1 MTMEKSS
8 EAAATWFV
16 IVGGAEA
23 GPYTNAVIQLYIEIG
38 ELNLDDMCWREGF
51 PDWIP
56 LGRTVEFASP
66 QSSEPSL
73 ETSAQPAEP
82 ALPSEAEKIIL
93 PSSPV
98 LQDERNKPPQS
109 ENYLARF
116 WRGEISLPNNHW
128 VRVYSLTALPIVL
141 GIGLWQA
148 DFTSQP
154 SRTSPV
160 VVNEGIAQTAGQPE
174 VKTAVAIAI
183 KKPSDTKPSDTK
195 LSDVKPSAIKPPEAK
210 PPEVKLVAIA
220 PLAIKP
226 MDIRPLDV
234 AEGMRA
240 ISAIPVYAA
249 IKEKYPA
256 EYPKMEEVLRNGFV
270 ERWST
275 HDLRAKIL
283 PFLTAYYQRSL
294 PTASPAAIEKF
305 LRIVA
310 AEQEAILQVNAP
322 SCMAYMKGDAS
333 GYSTSDIPAELT
345 ARELEIGAE
354 IIRSTGD
361 YNGPTITETEI
372 QKSLSRV
379 VSGASRSLGM
389 PVDEYVK
396 GLNLK
401 LDGTANCEVFIA
413 FYKHLADVTSAEKPK
428 LLRYIVQSIML
439 PKA

>member
-1 MTMEKSS
+1 MNVRQAMTMEKSS

-23 GPYTNAVIQLYIEIG
+23 GPYTNSVIQLYLEIG
-38 ELNLDDMCWREGF
+38 ELSLDDMCWREGF
-51 PDWIP
+51 PEWIS
-56 LGRTVEFASP
+56 LGRTVEFAP
-66 QSSEPSL
+66 HQSSEPSI
-73 ETSAQPAEP
+73 ETPAEP
-82 ALPSEAEKIIL
+82 ASPSEAAEVIL

-98 LQDERNKPPQS
+98 LQNERNKQPQS
-109 ENYLARF
+109 ENYLARL
-116 WRGEISLPNNHW
+116 WRGEISLPDSHW

-160 VVNEGIAQTAGQPE
+160 VVNEGIAQPIGPPE

-183 KKPSDTKPSDTK
+183 KKPSDILETRR
-195 LSDVKPSAIKPPEAK
+195 SDVEPPAIKLA
-210 PPEVKLVAIA
+210 AIQ

-226 MDIRPLDV
+226 LDIRPLDV

-240 ISAIPVYAA
+240 ISAVPIYAA

-256 EYPKMEEVLRNGFV
+256 EYPKMEGVLRDGFLKG
-270 ERWST
+270 WSA
-275 HDLRAKIL
+275 HDHRAKIL

-294 PTASPAAIEKF
+294 PTASPATIEKF

-310 AEQEAILQVNAP
+310 AEQEAILQANAA
-322 SCMAYMKGDAS
+322 SCTAYMKGDAS
-333 GYSTSDIPAELT
+333 GYSTSDIPPELT

-354 IIRSTGD
+354 IIRSSGE
-361 YNGPTITETEI
+361 YKGPAIKESEI
-372 QKSLSRV
+372 QTSMSRV

-389 PVDEYVK
+389 PVAEYVK
-396 GLNLK
+396 GLNFM

-428 LLRYIVQSIML
+428 LLRFIVQSIML